1 MIGVGMMDRQI
12 VLFVR
17 SQVRDEVYGGIDTI
31 AYNEQDELIYADV
44 VWKSGKVDDEGE
56 QMQNNQIIE
65 FYVRNGGVMKSAT
78 IEDYIQFES
87 KKYYID
93 AINVIDGRE
102 KYLKVITTNVQV

>member
-12 VLFVR
+12 ILFVR
-17 SQVRDEVYGGIDTI
+17 TQQTDTAFGGINTI
-31 AYNEQDELIYADV
+31 LYTEQTEKIYADV

-78 IEDYIQFES
+78 IQDYIQFES

-93 AINVIDGRE
+93 TINVIDGRE